1 MKILFYKDNEISPNI
16 GGISRI
22 SSNLRES
29 LVKRGYECVYLS
41 SNRNAYITPDAS
53 QEWLPVLGKDM
64 CNENVAWL
72 HHYIIENGVDVIINN
87 CFVATAAR
95 FLDAARKG
103 TKCKLITWFH
113 NNVVEYGSLVGY
125 RKEKMLRDKHLSFVY
140 GLMTTRLTVKILR
153 YLSRK
158 KHQET
163 ARACYECSDRVVTV
177 CDGNIKEF
185 LFLLGKKDIDNKVLA
200 IPNFVTTLTSEVS
213 EDEKEK
219 SVVWC
224 GSVDYELKKTNWM
237 LDIWRNVQDNHPQ
250 WSLTIMGDSNQLESI
265 KAYAAKIGTERVIF
279 TGRVNPDPYYRKA
292 AIICSTSITES
303 FGLTMVEGM
312 QRRVVPV
319 AFSSSSAF
327 RDVVGYNG
335 RLVKPFNKRLFA
347 AELSGMMGEETT
359 RRFLAEKC
367 RVAAWQY
374 DEAYIISIW
383 EKLLQLI

>member
-1 MKILFYKDNEISPNI
+1 
-16 GGISRI
+16 
-22 SSNLRES
+22 
-29 LVKRGYECVYLS
+29 
-41 SNRNAYITPDAS
+41 
-53 QEWLPVLGKDM
+53 
-64 CNENVAWL
+64 
-72 HHYIIENGVDVIINN
+72 
-87 CFVATAAR
+87 
-95 FLDAARKG
+95 
-103 TKCKLITWFH
+103 
-113 NNVVEYGSLVGY
+113 
-125 RKEKMLRDKHLSFVY
+125 
-140 GLMTTRLTVKILR
+140 LMTSRLTVKILR

-163 ARACYECSDRVVTV
+163 ARACYDCSDRVITV

-185 LFLLGKKDIDNKVLA
+185 LFLLGKKDNDNKVLA
-200 IPNFVTTLTSEVS
+200 IPNFVTTLASEVS

-237 LDIWRNVQDNHPQ
+237 LDIWRIVQDNHPQ

-347 AELSGMMGEETT
+347 AELSDMMGKETT